1 LINLDDLRGHSAL
14 SLLEN
19 YEGINPYILKLK
31 HEYKKNKKLLLTD
44 NQSKYIVQNH
54 DREPQMINRVINITE
69 YLGLELQK
77 QDALSFVPQ
86 RILIEF
92 ILAETEKTFHV
103 YGKLN
108 RNQQSSKMYWLPK
121 TQVTDDPYFEPI
133 NVDVD
138 FTRYNDIL
146 AKQGKKL
153 YQHQEEGVKFL
164 LSRNGCILGDGMG
177 MGKLEVTSNQ
187 VFTPN
192 GRRKIGDLKV
202 GDQIIGSNGKACNII
217 GVFPQGVKDLY
228 KVTFNDGYSILVG
241 KEHLWTV
248 SSCNS
253 GENSKT
259 RENKYRTLSTEQ
271 MLDENLTL
279 ELKGT
284 GRNGKKPYKFKT
296 YYKQK
301 NGNSKWQIPIVKP
314 IEFENNDT
322 LPIEP
327 YLLGLALGDGHFTK
341 SSAIAIQLHKDDFDE
356 LFEGILLTEHKT
368 DGNKRKAYINNHNSD
383 IKDLKLEHT
392 RSETKFIPEIYK
404 YSSIENRLA
413 ILQGLMDTDGHCM
426 KSKNDNFNGTEYC
439 TVSERL
445 VDDVAEI
452 VHSLGG
458 IVRKK
463 SKIGKYKKP
472 DGTVVECRKAYRLNI
487 KMPEQ
492 FNPFRLKRKAVEY
505 NPPKKYKIGRYIK
518 NIEPCGQ
525 GESVCI
531 AVDAPDKLYVTE
543 HAIVTH
549 NTTQS
554 IVAALE
560 SGAERILIVAPSSTK
575 INWEREINV
584 FCDDTAIIDGKKFN
598 SAKFTIIN
606 FDILKNFHT
615 LTDGKKKK
623 EGEPEKVLIRDL
635 ANQKF
640 DLAIIDE
647 AHYLKN
653 HESIRGKIMVD
664 LSVNYNI
671 NRVWLLT
678 GTPVANRPMDFFN
691 LLKIIKSPIAENWKH
706 FAVRYCDGRQ
716 FMRTLKNG
724 QRKQIWL
731 TDGASNLEEL
741 AAKTKNIILRRL
753 KTDTLDMPDKVVTP
767 MYHKLDLNGW
777 KMYDLLWDEYMAK
790 RKAEGKKSI
799 ESQKD
804 LVELILLRKF
814 IAMQAIPSTIEM
826 VENAIEMG
834 RKVIVFTSFTEEL
847 EVLANHFGKVSVKH
861 NGPMTTKAKQ
871 KSVDD
876 FQNNPK
882 VKVFVGNIKSAGVGI
897 TLTEAT
903 VVIFNSFDWVT
914 GNNEQA
920 EDRCVFGG
928 QLVMTNNGYKMI
940 EDIKIGDL
948 VYTHNGNFKKVVNTH
963 THLERKKTRV
973 DIDAFGCNNKLS
985 LTNDHKVY
993 VYDNKDNEFK
1003 WVECGSLDINTHRMT
1018 LKSNNQP
1025 IKRKEYLDVINYVD
1039 TSFINNH
1046 GVKQKNARLKELP
1059 EKVVL
1064 TNDLLYAF
1072 GFFIAEGWAI
1082 DENVGKSAS
1091 VNICQK
1097 IDNKKMHDA
1106 SVYIVNII
1114 KESFNLES
1122 HNEYIDKNNVK
1133 SCTIYSKNLAINF
1146 NNWFGKGVKNKQLP
1160 DWVDE
1165 LNNEQLEN
1173 LLEGF
1178 YHGDGY
1184 KRKNTQEA
1192 ISASPKLG
1200 SQLIRYNANLGRG
1213 VSLKIVDGKY
1223 YDIEYTIDI
1232 NNKLNRVYKIGDYIT
1247 YPIKSLHISKPKRG
1261 EERVYDLSVEDDHSF
1276 IVGNY
1281 NVHNCF
1287 RIGQKNDVNV
1297 YYQLF
1302 MDTISVRMW
1311 ETLKNK
1317 KDVIDTIMGDNKLT
1331 EEQITI
1337 NLMDEIMNELN
1348 D

>member
-1 LINLDDLRGHSAL
+1 MISISDLRGHSAL
-14 SLLEN
+14 SLLES
-19 YEGINPYILKLK
+19 YIGINPYILKLK
-31 HEYKKNKKLLLTD
+31 NEFIKNKKISLTD
-44 NQSKYIVQNH
+44 NQSKYIVDNH
-54 DREPQMINRVINITE
+54 DREPQMINRVIGITE
-69 YLGLELQK
+69 YVGLELQK
-77 QDALSFVPQ
+77 QDGLSFTPE

-92 ILAETEKTFHV
+92 ILAETDKTYHV

-108 RNQQSSKMYWLPK
+108 KNQKESRMYWLPK
-121 TQVTDDPYFEPI
+121 TQVTDDPYFENI
-133 NVDVD
+133 DIQVD
-138 FTRYNDIL
+138 FTPYNNIL
-146 AKQGKKL
+146 AKENKKL
-153 YQHQEEGVKFL
+153 YQHQEEGIKFL
-164 LSRNGCILGDGMG
+164 LTRNGCILADDMGLGKGLVISTLAITPKGMV
-177 MGKLEVTSNQ
+177 K
-187 VFTPN
+187 F
-192 GRRKIGDLKV
+192 GDLKV
-202 GDQIIGSNGKACNII
+202 GDEIIGSNGKPCNVI
-217 GVFPQGVKDLY
+217 GVYPQGIKDLY
-228 KVTFNDGYSILVG
+228 KITFNDGYSITTDSS
-241 KEHLWTV
+241 HLWTV
-248 SSCNS
+248 SSNNS
-253 GENSKT
+253 GENSKN
-259 RENKYRTLSTEQ
+259 RENRYITLSVEQ
-271 MLDENLTL
+271 MLDENLFL
-279 ELKGT
+279 EQKGT
-284 GRNGKKPYKFKT
+284 GWNEKKPYKFKT
-296 YYKQK
+296 FYKQK
-301 NGNSKWQIPIVKP
+301 NGDSKWQIPIVKP
-314 IEFENNDT
+314 IEFENNDI

-327 YLLGLALGDGHFTK
+327 YLLGLSLGDGSFKNKHISLTIHEDDFNEMFSKLNINETK
-341 SSAIAIQLHKDDFDE
+341 S
-356 LFEGILLTEHKT
+356 
-368 DGNKRKAYINNHNSD
+368 RINCRRGSINVGSSLY
-383 IKDLKLEHT
+383 DLKLEHT
-392 RSETKFIPEIYK
+392 RSDTKFIPDIYK

-426 KSKNDNFNGTEYC
+426 KSKNGEFNGTEYC
-439 TVSERL
+439 TVSEKL
-445 VDDVAEI
+445 ADDVAEI

-463 SKIGKYKKP
+463 SKIGSYKKE
-472 DGTVVECRKAYRLNI
+472 DGTKVICKKAYRLNI
-487 KMPEQ
+487 KMPEE
-492 FNPFRLKRKAVEY
+492 FNPFRLKRKADDY

-525 GESVCI
+525 GETVCI

-584 FCDDTAIIDGKKFN
+584 FCDDTAIIDGKNFKK
-598 SAKFTIIN
+598 AKFTIIN

-615 LTDGKKKK
+615 LPDNKKRK
-623 EGEPEKVLIRDL
+623 EGEPEQVLFRDL
-635 ANQKF
+635 ANSNF
-640 DLAIIDE
+640 DLAIVDE

-653 HESIRGKIMVD
+653 HDSIRGKIMVE
-664 LSVNYNI
+664 LTVKHNI
-671 NRVWLLT
+671 PKVWLLT

-691 LLKIIKSPIAENWKH
+691 LLKIIKSPIANNWKH
-706 FAVRYCDGRQ
+706 FALRYCDGRQ

-741 AAKTKNIILRRL
+741 ASKTKNIILRRL
-753 KTDTLDMPDKVVTP
+753 KTEVLDMPDKVITP
-767 MYHKLDLNGW
+767 MYHKLDLKGW
-777 KMYDLLWDEYMAK
+777 KMYDLLWEEYMAK

-799 ESQKD
+799 ETQRD

-814 IAMQAIPSTIEM
+814 IAMEAIQSTIELA
-826 VENAIEMG
+826 ENAIEMG
-834 RKVIVFTSFTEEL
+834 RKVIIFTSFTEEL
-847 EVLANHFGKVSVKH
+847 EALENHFGKIAVKH
-861 NGPMTTKAKQ
+861 NGPMTTNAKQ
-871 KSVDD
+871 KSVDA
-876 FQNNPK
+876 FQNNAK
-882 VKVFVGNIKSAGVGI
+882 VKVFIGNIKSAGVGI

-920 EDRCVFGG
+920 EDRCVFGN

-948 VYTHNGNFKKVVNTH
+948 VYTHNGNFKKVIDTH

-973 DIDAFGCNNKLS
+973 DIDAFGYSNKLS

-993 VYDNKDNEFK
+993 IYDSKDNKFK
-1003 WVECGSLDINTHRMT
+1003 WVECGSLDINTHRLT

-1025 IKRKEYLDVINYVD
+1025 LKRKEYLDVINYID

-1059 EKVVL
+1059 EKVIL

-1072 GFFIAEGWAI
+1072 GFFIAEGWAVDKNI
-1082 DENVGKSAS
+1082 GKSAS

-1122 HNEYIDKNNVK
+1122 HGEYVDLNNVK
-1133 SCTIYSKNLAINF
+1133 TCTIYSKNLAINF
-1146 NNWFGKGVKNKQLP
+1146 INWFGKGVKNKQLP

-1192 ISASPKLG
+1192 VSVSTKLG

-1213 VSLKIVDGKY
+1213 ICLKMVKGIY

-1232 NNKLNRVYKIGDYIT
+1232 KNKLNRVYKIGDYIT
-1247 YPIKSLHISKPKRG
+1247 YPIKNLHISKPKRG

-1276 IVGNY
+1276 VVGNY

-1317 KDVIDTIMGDNKLT
+1317 KDVIDIIMGDNKLS
-1331 EEQITI
+1331 EEEITI
-1337 NLMDEIMNELN
+1337 KLMDNIIDNE
-1348 D
+1348 